1 MKFTLSANIKNLQ
14 LDDFHYIVTANARRV
29 LGNIVADYHSGIHS
43 FTMIGT
49 YGTGKS
55 SFLMALERD
64 MSISTN
70 LLFNNKGQFN
80 GYKKF
85 HFINIVGDYSALSYL
100 LCDELDIDRS
110 TTKDIFAQLDKTL
123 KAHKKNN
130 EFVLIAIDEFGKI
143 LEHAANHNPEQ
154 ELYFVQQLAEFIN
167 HSSLDNVLLL
177 TTLHQ
182 NFSAYA
188 KKLTEQQKN
197 EWIKVKGRFKE
208 IVFSEP
214 VEQLLHLAAE
224 QITTSKREI
233 VSEDNFDKLFQLAKT
248 TRFINSDLDI
258 NIAKRLYPLDM
269 FSAVALTYAIQRYGQ
284 NERSL
289 FSFLMSKNDNSIS
302 NFKPSETR
310 TYNLADVYDYVI
322 YNFHSYLSEVN
333 TDSANWRTI
342 RVALERAEGL
352 LDIEKIDAAVKIIK
366 TIGLLNIFGTSSVIF
381 NSDSLCAYSHI
392 ALNISKPEKI
402 IKELESL
409 KIIRYAKYKSQ
420 YFPFEGTDVN
430 IEDELYKA
438 AGQIP
443 RPIDIL
449 FDLDIYFDYK
459 IVPANAAYYK
469 KGTPRFFEFK
479 LSNQAI
485 TLVPSG
491 DIDGYINLIFP
502 NQSDCAEQL
511 IEISGN
517 SNDAIIYVLYK
528 NVDKIVN
535 HLYEIRKLEYILKHA
550 SIDESDIVAIKEI
563 NNLIVY
569 EKDLL
574 NKDINRSLTAF
585 SENIEWYYKGK
596 QKKITS
602 QADFNKLLSRVC
614 DDVYYSMPVI
624 QNELFNRQK
633 INSAISQARVNLL
646 NLLIEDERIIQK
658 DLGLDN
664 DKFPPEKTIY
674 YSLLRDTGIHR
685 LVNDVYILGE
695 PQTNALIDMWNVCED
710 FLKSSI
716 EKQRKLGDLIKI
728 LDVAPFKLKQ
738 GFLDFWIPI
747 YLIIR
752 KQDYSLYNSEGIYI
766 PNINREALDLFQKS
780 LNDFKIKA
788 FAVDGIKIE
797 FFNQYRNFIDL
808 NDKELITQDS
818 FIETIKPF
826 LAFYNKLNDYAK
838 NTQNFDNPKTA
849 KFRNVLAK
857 ATDPEKTFFE
867 DLPAVFGFKND
878 YLDNNQEFMSQYQNL
893 IKEAIRELRAC
904 YSNLIKR
911 IEDNVVDVLG
921 LQSDSFAEYKKE
933 IDSRFK
939 GIKQNLLS
947 PKQRNF
953 LNRVLFPQKDR
964 TLWYES
970 ISFVVFD
977 KPLTA
982 LKDNEE
988 ALLID
993 SIRHLFNALNK
1004 FIDVSKAANK
1014 ILHAEIYNFELV
1026 STQGTLKSQSY
1037 VLPDS
1042 QKNKTKDLEI
1052 KINEILSG
1060 DSNLD
1065 ICTLLRILKTKIKND
1080 G

>member
-1 MKFTLSANIKNLQ
+1 MKFALSANIKNIQ
-14 LDDFHYIVTANARRV
+14 FDDFHYIVTANARRV
-29 LGNIVADYHSGIHS
+29 LGSIVADYHSGIHS
-43 FTMIGT
+43 FTIIGT

-64 MSISTN
+64 MSSLTN

-85 HFINIVGDYSALSYL
+85 HFINIVGDYSTLPNL
-100 LCDELDIDRS
+100 LCDELEIDRS
-110 TTKDIFAQLDKTL
+110 NTKEVFAHLDKRL
-123 KAHKKNN
+123 KAYKENN
-130 EFVLIAIDEFGKI
+130 EFVLIVIDEFGKI

-154 ELYFVQQLAEFIN
+154 ELYFLQQLAEFVN
-167 HSSLDNVLLL
+167 HSSRDNVLLL

-188 KKLTEQQKN
+188 KKLTEQQRN

-224 QITTSKREI
+224 QITTSKQRI
-233 VSEDNFDKLFQLAKT
+233 ISEENFDKLFQLAKM
-248 TRFINSDLDI
+248 TRFINSDLDV

-289 FSFLMSKNDNSIS
+289 FSFLMSKDDNSIS
-302 NFKPSETR
+302 NFKPSETK
-310 TYNLADVYDYVI
+310 TYNLANVYDYVI
-322 YNFHSYLSEVN
+322 YNFYSYLSEVN
-333 TDSANWRTI
+333 ADSANWRAI

-352 LDIEKIDAAVKIIK
+352 LEIEKVDDAIKVIK
-366 TIGLLNIFGTSSVIF
+366 TIGLFNIFGTPSVICNF
-381 NSDSLCAYSHI
+381 ESLRQYSYI
-392 ALNISKPEKI
+392 ALNISEPEII

-409 KIIRYAKYKSQ
+409 KIIRYAKYKAQ

-430 IEDELYKA
+430 IEDELFKA
-438 AGQIP
+438 AGQVP
-443 RPIDIL
+443 RPVDIL
-449 FDLDIYFDYK
+449 FDLDICFDYR
-459 IVPANAAYYK
+459 IVSANAAYYK
-469 KGTPRFFEFK
+469 RGTPRFFEFK

-491 DIDGYINLIFP
+491 DIDGYINLVFP
-502 NQSDCAEQL
+502 NQSDCMEQL
-511 IEISGN
+511 IEISRN
-517 SNDAIIYVLYK
+517 NNDAIVYVLYK
-528 NVDKIVN
+528 NVDEIVN
-535 HLYEIRKLEYILKHA
+535 HLYEIQKLEYILKHA
-550 SIDESDIVAIKEI
+550 SIDESDTVAIKEI
-563 NNLIVY
+563 NNLIAY

-574 NKDINRSLTAF
+574 NKDINTSLTTF
-585 SENIEWYYKGK
+585 SENIEWYYNGS
-596 QKKITS
+596 QIKITS
-602 QADFNKLLSRVC
+602 QADFNKLLSDVC
-614 DDVYYSMPVI
+614 EKVYYSTPII

-633 INSAISQARVNLL
+633 INSAIYLARVNLF
-646 NLLIEDERIIQK
+646 NLLIDDNCVLQ
-658 DLGLDN
+658 DGLGLED

-685 LVNDVYILGE
+685 LVNDVYTLGE
-695 PQTNALIDMWNVCED
+695 PKTNALIDLWNVCED
-710 FLKSSI
+710 FLRSSI
-716 EKQRKLGDLIKI
+716 EKQRRLGDLIKI
-728 LDVAPFKLKQ
+728 LNTAPFKLKQ

-766 PNINREALDLFQKS
+766 PNINREVLDLLQKS
-780 LNDFKIKA
+780 PNDFKIKA

-797 FFNQYRNFIDL
+797 FFNQYRNFISL

-838 NTQNFDNPKTA
+838 NTQNFDNAKTA

-878 YLDNNQEFMSQYQNL
+878 SLANNQEFMLQYQLL
-893 IKEAIRELRAC
+893 IKEAIRELRSC

-921 LQSDSFAEYKKE
+921 LQSDSFAEYKQE

-939 GIKQNLLS
+939 SIKQNLLS
-947 PKQRNF
+947 SKQRNF
-953 LNRVLFPQKDR
+953 LNRVLFPQKDK

-988 ALLID
+988 ILLID

-1004 FIDVSKAANK
+1004 FIDVSKVANK
-1014 ILHAEIYNFELV
+1014 NLHAEVYNFELV

-1037 VLPDS
+1037 VLPDN

-1052 KINEILSG
+1052 KINEILSE
-1060 DSNLD
+1060 DNNLN
-1065 ICTLLRILKTKIKND
+1065 ICTLLRILKSKIKN